1 MIQPDQ
7 DVTRWDGYVAQYER
21 MFEPLTDTFNAAALD
36 QLGSLAGTHLLDVG
50 AGTGGAALAAAA
62 RGARVVAVDGS
73 AAMVARIGVR
83 GSGRVTAQMADAA
96 ALPFAAETFG
106 AVLSSFGVVLASD
119 PPHAMTELFRVLRP
133 GGRAAIVTW
142 TEPHRYE
149 LATRLR
155 QAAIAVR
162 GEVSMGALPAQLR
175 YIDPVRFHALL
186 ADAGFDVIEITRV
199 EATLHATSAQVLA
212 SSLAFAPGMAAML
225 DGLGEH
231 RAAVLDQFA
240 TTLTADQGT
249 GAVAL
254 GAVAHIA
261 AGTRPWFEAVGSG
274 DRS

>member
-36 QLGSLAGTHLLDVG
+36 RLGSLAGKDLLDVG

-83 GSGRVTAQMADAA
+83 GAGRVAAQVADAA

-155 QAAIAVR
+155 DAAIAVQ

-175 YIDPVRFHALL
+175 YIDPVRLHALL
-186 ADAGFDVIEITRV
+186 ADAGFDAIEITRV
-199 EATLHATSAQVLA
+199 EATLHAASAQVLA
-212 SSLAFAPGMAAML
+212 GSLAFAPGMAAML
-225 DGLGEH
+225 GGLGEH
-231 RAAVLDQFA
+231 RAAVLDQFV

-261 AGTRPWFEAVGSG
+261 AGTRPWFEALGSG